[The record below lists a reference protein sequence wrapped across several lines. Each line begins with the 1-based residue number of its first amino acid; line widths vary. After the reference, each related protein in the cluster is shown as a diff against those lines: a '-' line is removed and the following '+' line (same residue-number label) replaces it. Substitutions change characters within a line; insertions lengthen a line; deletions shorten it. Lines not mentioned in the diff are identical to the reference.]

1 MMQMQDIMLDQ
12 LANLHKQHVQ
22 QEHTSHLQGN
32 HRVMMQ
38 MQDSTLIPTHPLL
51 KLHVQ

>member
-1 MMQMQDIMLDQ
+1 MQDIMLDQ
-12 LANLHKQHVQ
+12 LVNLHKQHVQ

-32 HRVMMQ
+32 HLALMLL
-38 MQDSTLIPTHPLL
+38 QDTTLDQLVNLI